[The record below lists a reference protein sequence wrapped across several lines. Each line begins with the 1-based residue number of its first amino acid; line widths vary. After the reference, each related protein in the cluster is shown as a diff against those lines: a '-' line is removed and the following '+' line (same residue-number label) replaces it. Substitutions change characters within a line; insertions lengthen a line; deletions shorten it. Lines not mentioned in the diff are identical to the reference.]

1 MKTILIDEE
10 VFETAAKDFDELSK
24 YILDLRKEIFEMLQ
38 DFKTGFDTPA
48 GRKFYQ
54 SCSSGLIN
62 PLNQQ
67 AVFISHISQNLRQA
81 KNMYQSVFDEYDQ
94 IVRYMNEKQ

>member
-48 GRKFYQ
+48 GRKFCQ

-67 AVFISHISQNLRQA
+67 AVVISHISQNLRQA

>member
-38 DFKTGFDTPA
+38 D
-48 GRKFYQ
+48 
-54 SCSSGLIN
+54 SGL
-62 PLNQQ
+62 
-67 AVFISHISQNLRQA
+67 
-81 KNMYQSVFDEYDQ
+81 
-94 IVRYMNEKQ
+94 